1 MLFTINQLNIYEI
14 MSKTIKFSCLR
25 VLEARIAELQ
35 REYFHVEVIKMYDNE
50 CVVHLA

>member
-1 MLFTINQLNIYEI
+1 
-14 MSKTIKFSCLR
+14 MSRVIKFPCLH

-35 REYFHVEVIKMYDNE
+35 REYFHVEVVKMYDNE